1 MDWRELNRAMWNE
14 RVPLH
19 LASRLYDVAAFKKG
33 KSSLRAFE
41 EEELGAVSGKQ
52 LVHLQCHIGLDTIS
66 WARKGARVVGLDFSK
81 PAIDAAR
88 RLAVETGACAEFVC
102 ADLYDAPEILAKR
115 FDVVYTGVGALGWLP
130 DITKWARVVS
140 QLMKP
145 GAVLY
150 LVEIHPLCDAMADST
165 LDFEYDYFHD
175 PAGHVFE
182 ESGSYAEPA
191 ARTRHN
197 RSIAWRHPIGDVVT
211 ALASEGLRI
220 QLLREHD
227 FTVFLRWPFLEE
239 RADGTFHL
247 PATMKRLPL
256 MYSLKACAKDAPCP

>member
-1 MDWRELNRAMWNE
+1 MDWRELNRAMWDE

-19 LASRLYDVAAFKKG
+19 VESGLYDVAGFKKG

-41 EEELGAVSGKQ
+41 EEELGAVSGKE

-66 WARKGARVVGLDFSK
+66 WARKGARVVGLDFSE
-81 PAIDAAR
+81 PAIDVAR
-88 RLAVETGACAEFVC
+88 RLAAETEVEAEFVC
-102 ADLYDAPEILAKR
+102 ADLYAAPEALGRR
-115 FDVVYTGVGALGWLP
+115 FDVVYTGIGALCWLP

-140 QLMKP
+140 ELMKP
-145 GAVLY
+145 GATLY
-150 LVEIHPLCDAMADST
+150 LVEVHPLTDAMADAT

-182 ESGSYAEPA
+182 ESGSYAAPL

-211 ALASEGLRI
+211 ALAARGLRVES
-220 QLLREHD
+220 LREHD

-247 PATMKRLPL
+247 PPNMKRLPL
-256 MYSLKACAKDAPCP
+256 LYSLKACAEGGRRP